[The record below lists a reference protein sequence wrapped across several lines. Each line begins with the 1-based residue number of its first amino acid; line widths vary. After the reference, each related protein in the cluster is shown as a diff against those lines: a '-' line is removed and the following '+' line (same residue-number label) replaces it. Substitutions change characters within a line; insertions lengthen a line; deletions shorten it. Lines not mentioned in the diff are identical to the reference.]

1 MKGKK
6 VLASCYVIQVKKGY
20 FDAESLVDALNV
32 NEDRIRNFLSHALSH
47 DFINTIKG
55 DKFILTDKGRKLFK
69 VIFTAGSYDIIH
81 IGHIATLEAAKKL
94 GDVLT
99 VVVARDDTIR
109 KIKGREPVIPEEHRV
124 ILLNKIKPVDLAI
137 LGSKKSWIDSVEKVK
152 PDIIALGKDQKID
165 ASELKEKLLERSL
178 DPEIVRLNTWINDE
192 LAKTTNII
200 KKIKNLNTSL

>member
-152 PDIIALGKDQKID
+152 PDIIALG
-165 ASELKEKLLERSL
+165 ELKEKLLERSL